1 MNHWIIRFSL
11 NTSFIFIIGS
21 SITYNNVLGNSRLKS
36 KLPRVEVSET
46 VGNSTISISYSQPT
60 VNWKKTWGKRVP
72 FKKNWTMG
80 DKEKTLITFEEDVK
94 INNIRL
100 GAGTY
105 GFYVYPVNNNDWQ
118 IIFSKDING
127 TVDQYDKVD
136 DMLRVSVVPQ
146 EAPLQKDLKIGVEN
160 IEESTKE
167 ICRGGDCDNKKIIP
181 VFSAD
186 LYLKWETRKIL
197 LNLKMTGEL
206 RGNGFYP
213 KNLTFPEKVAPV
225 WKIVKSSLTA
235 LVEIDDAGFTEH
247 TRYFSD
253 DFLSNIVDGGGKAA
267 YIHNIGHFYR
277 AGGTEGITVNLENMD
292 YAVEGNN
299 ATFNNIFVFF
309 QHGALIYNFELK
321 KKNGVWQV
329 TKIRIPDQQGGEI

>member
-1 MNHWIIRFSL
+1 
-11 NTSFIFIIGS
+11 
-21 SITYNNVLGNSRLKS
+21 
-36 KLPRVEVSET
+36 
-46 VGNSTISISYSQPT
+46 
-60 VNWKKTWGKRVP
+60 
-72 FKKNWTMG
+72 MG

-235 LVEIDDAGFTEH
+235 LVEIDDEGFTEH

-253 DFLSNIVDGGGKAA
+253 EFLSRIVKLLQKRKSKTIMSVRSVDG
-267 YIHNIGHFYR
+267 
-277 AGGTEGITVNLENMD
+277 MD
-292 YAVEGNN
+292 ELSTTSNN
-299 ATFNNIFVFF
+299 KIC
-309 QHGALIYNFELK
+309 LLK
-321 KKNGVWQV
+321 E
-329 TKIRIPDQQGGEI
+329 GEITEFVLNPEEYNLQKGIISDTVSYTHLTLPTKA